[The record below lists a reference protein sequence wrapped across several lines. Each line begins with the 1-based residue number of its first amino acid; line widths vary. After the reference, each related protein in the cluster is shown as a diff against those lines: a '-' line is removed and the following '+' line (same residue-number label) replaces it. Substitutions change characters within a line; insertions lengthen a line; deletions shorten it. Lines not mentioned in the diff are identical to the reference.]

1 MPCELECNRH
11 FSKIK
16 GNKVIKTCTGFESD
30 GHRLTALDNILNRV
44 SARTLSNPIPSKDEM
59 ETVYKAALRAPDHA
73 WLRTSSFIEVK
84 EDGLDKLSDIFF
96 NFGKTIPNIAD
107 EVLEKY
113 KNAPYRAPMI
123 IILVNTFKEH
133 PKVPPIEQ
141 KLSTAAAAQNIMLA
155 LNAMNYACIWR
166 TGKMAFNKVVQEN
179 LNLKDHQEILGY
191 LYVGTEVGNKKKI
204 PNLEIDDFVSYL

>member
-1 MPCELECNRH
+1 MEALE
-11 FSKIK
+11 
-16 GNKVIKTCTGFESD
+16 
-30 GHRLTALDNILNRV
+30 NILNRV
-44 SARTLSNPIPSKDEM
+44 SGRNLSKPYPSKEEM
-59 ETVYKAALRAPDHA
+59 DIVYKAALRAPDHA
-73 WLRTSSFIEVK
+73 WLRPSSFIEVK
-84 EDGLDKLSDIFF
+84 EDGLDKLSEIFF
-96 NFGKTIPNIAD
+96 NYGKSSPDISDEIA
-107 EVLEKY
+107 EKY

-123 IILVNTFKEH
+123 IILVNSFKKH
-133 PKVPPIEQ
+133 PKVPPTEQ

-166 TGKMAFNKVVQEN
+166 TGKMAFNKVIQKN